1 MFDLFDSEGNF
12 MGTLI
17 PRESGCEGCLIAGG
31 IIIFIAIISLA
42 VLQAQLVYFLIMG
55 MLCLIL
61 DCIIFYIG
69 RKKLSTSTTCET
81 ISGILNYLLLCI
93 PVFIDL
99 WGTDW
104 TQGTSSAFDGLMMNI
119 AGVISW
125 IVCLIYFYLVD
136 AGIVTLVKHA
146 LFKDMK

>member
-17 PRESGCEGCLIAGG
+17 PRESDCGGCLIAGG
-31 IIIFIAIISLA
+31 LMIFIAIVSLA
-42 VLQAQLVYFLIMG
+42 VLQALLVYFLIIG

-81 ISGILNYLLLCI
+81 
-93 PVFIDL
+93 F
-99 WGTDW
+99 
-104 TQGTSSAFDGLMMNI
+104 
-119 AGVISW
+119 
-125 IVCLIYFYLVD
+125 
-136 AGIVTLVKHA
+136 
-146 LFKDMK
+146 